1 MLFDN
6 VTLKK
11 GMDFSAQLYA
21 AHRQLSPIDLRDI
34 LLGCFSG
41 LPIAG
46 KNQCDHIR
54 KNIVSPSLDGASPVL
69 MLIAALSEMDRLT
82 GWRQLLPI
90 ELADLMSHMLPGDED
105 APVVCHGSRTLQF
118 AVWFASK
125 GREVCFTGESA
136 LVPHIAAIAGGQVK
150 GLGPS
155 SPYPANAGHI
165 AIHDS
170 DSRNAELGTFLRQL
184 DHQSY
189 QGAVVMTNWSF
200 LSSASPRTLH
210 LKQRLIENGSLYSVT
225 QLPGGIIPRTLPA
238 LLQLG
243 PSEPGRTVRLVNA
256 KDWCVPSRQGL
267 EISYLDPI
275 LAQACDR
282 PIGRLPRWTPKPPA
296 ENVDYETLI
305 LRGCDLRLKSSPLVQ
320 TSAPSLREE
329 SLGGCAA
336 LVRGQMLAKA
346 GDGEL
351 SNIYRE
357 VTLADIDESGFVTD
371 ASRLVPD
378 AAPLPRSR
386 RIARLREGD
395 LLLTCKG
402 SLQSLGKVGIVTQCG
417 DNWLPS
423 QTFYLIRTECIDPI
437 WLFHYLRS
445 PRALNYLRSNI
456 SGTSIPQ
463 IRVADIAALPIP
475 IPNEEMLASV
485 HAVHR
490 QALKLL
496 QKIDKL
502 RDELDGLLDTPAVML
517 DSLMAPES

>member
-11 GMDFSAQLYA
+11 GMDFAAQLYA
-21 AHRQLSPIDLRDI
+21 VHRQLSPIDLRDI

-54 KNIVSPSLDGASPVL
+54 KNIVSPSLNGASPVL

-200 LSSASPRTLH
+200 LSSASPRSAS
-210 LKQRLIENGSLYSVT
+210 GSH
-225 QLPGGIIPRTLPA
+225 I
-238 LLQLG
+238 
-243 PSEPGRTVRLVNA
+243 
-256 KDWCVPSRQGL
+256 
-267 EISYLDPI
+267 
-275 LAQACDR
+275 R
-282 PIGRLPRWTPKPPA
+282 P
-296 ENVDYETLI
+296 V
-305 LRGCDLRLKSSPLVQ
+305 
-320 TSAPSLREE
+320 
-329 SLGGCAA
+329 
-336 LVRGQMLAKA
+336 
-346 GDGEL
+346 
-351 SNIYRE
+351 
-357 VTLADIDESGFVTD
+357 FV
-371 ASRLVPD
+371 
-378 AAPLPRSR
+378 
-386 RIARLREGD
+386 
-395 LLLTCKG
+395 
-402 SLQSLGKVGIVTQCG
+402 
-417 DNWLPS
+417 
-423 QTFYLIRTECIDPI
+423 
-437 WLFHYLRS
+437 
-445 PRALNYLRSNI
+445 
-456 SGTSIPQ
+456 
-463 IRVADIAALPIP
+463 
-475 IPNEEMLASV
+475 
-485 HAVHR
+485 
-490 QALKLL
+490 
-496 QKIDKL
+496 
-502 RDELDGLLDTPAVML
+502 
-517 DSLMAPES
+517 

>member
-1 MLFDN
+1 
-6 VTLKK
+6 
-11 GMDFSAQLYA
+11 
-21 AHRQLSPIDLRDI
+21 
-34 LLGCFSG
+34 
-41 LPIAG
+41 
-46 KNQCDHIR
+46 
-54 KNIVSPSLDGASPVL
+54 
-69 MLIAALSEMDRLT
+69 EMDRLT

-170 DSRNAELGTFLRQL
+170 DSRKSVRGGGRDELVVPRQR
-184 DHQSY
+184 Q
-189 QGAVVMTNWSF
+189 
-200 LSSASPRTLH
+200 PRC
-210 LKQRLIENGSLYSVT
+210 LKQRPSKTLAVPVT
-225 QLPGGIIPRTLPA
+225 QLPGGIIPRTFPPCFSSALP
-238 LLQLG
+238 
-243 PSEPGRTVRLVNA
+243 SSRTVRLVNA

-296 ENVDYETLI
+296 ENVDYEALI
-305 LRGCDLRLKSSPLVQ
+305 QRGCDLRLKSSPLVQ

-456 SGTSIPQ
+456 SGTSILQ

-475 IPNEEMLASV
+475 IRTRRCLPPYTLCIE
-485 HAVHR
+485 
-490 QALKLL
+490 ALNLVK
-496 QKIDKL
+496 D
-502 RDELDGLLDTPAVML
+502 RCCGM
-517 DSLMAPES
+517 SWMACWIRLPSCSIR

>member
-11 GMDFSAQLYA
+11 GMDFAAQLYA

-54 KNIVSPSLDGASPVL
+54 KNIVSPSLNGASPVL

-170 DSRNAELGTFLRQL
+170 DSPERRTWHVPTPARSPILSGGGGRDELVVPQQRQPPHVAPQAAAHRKRLAILR
-184 DHQSY
+184 H
-189 QGAVVMTNWSF
+189 T
-200 LSSASPRTLH
+200 AS
-210 LKQRLIENGSLYSVT
+210 
-225 QLPGGIIPRTLPA
+225 GGIIPRTLPA

-267 EISYLDPI
+267 EIGYLDPI

-357 VTLADIDESGFVTD
+357 VHPC
-371 ASRLVPD
+371 R
-378 AAPLPRSR
+378 
-386 RIARLREGD
+386 
-395 LLLTCKG
+395 
-402 SLQSLGKVGIVTQCG
+402 
-417 DNWLPS
+417 
-423 QTFYLIRTECIDPI
+423 Y
-437 WLFHYLRS
+437 
-445 PRALNYLRSNI
+445 
-456 SGTSIPQ
+456 
-463 IRVADIAALPIP
+463 
-475 IPNEEMLASV
+475 
-485 HAVHR
+485 
-490 QALKLL
+490 
-496 QKIDKL
+496 
-502 RDELDGLLDTPAVML
+502 
-517 DSLMAPES
+517 

>member
-11 GMDFSAQLYA
+11 GMDFAAQLYA
-21 AHRQLSPIDLRDI
+21 VHRQLSPIDLRDI

-296 ENVDYETLI
+296 ENVDYEALI
-305 LRGCDLRLKSSPLVQ
+305 QRGCDLRLKSSPLVQ

-351 SNIYRE
+351 SNI
-357 VTLADIDESGFVTD
+357 
-371 ASRLVPD
+371 
-378 AAPLPRSR
+378 
-386 RIARLREGD
+386 
-395 LLLTCKG
+395 
-402 SLQSLGKVGIVTQCG
+402 
-417 DNWLPS
+417 
-423 QTFYLIRTECIDPI
+423 
-437 WLFHYLRS
+437 
-445 PRALNYLRSNI
+445 
-456 SGTSIPQ
+456 
-463 IRVADIAALPIP
+463 
-475 IPNEEMLASV
+475 
-485 HAVHR
+485 
-490 QALKLL
+490 
-496 QKIDKL
+496 
-502 RDELDGLLDTPAVML
+502 
-517 DSLMAPES
+517 